1 MKDSFE
7 LMSKIYDEQV
17 TLLNMGNDES
27 LVLSKY
33 QNLYDQFKI
42 GPELV
47 DMSYLDYLRVMIQ

>member
-33 QNLYDQFKI
+33 QNLYDRFKI

-47 DMSYLDYLRVMIQ
+47 DMSYLDYLRVMI